1 MDTTTGQKGLI
12 VTNNWSVQY
21 DGLSIIE
28 FLMKRTTCSYDHA
41 KQVIEN
47 EGGYIDS
54 KGIIHKGTAENKIG
68 LID

>member
-1 MDTTTGQKGLI
+1 MNTTTGQKGTI

-21 DGLSIIE
+21 DGLSILLFMLE
-28 FLMKRTTCSYDHA
+28 RTKCSLEHA

-47 EGGYIDS
+47 EGGYVDS
-54 KGIIHKGTAENKIG
+54 EGIIHKGTASNKVG